1 MKIRRILLVAVA
13 STLLLALSLGA
24 VMALRPSAQG
34 PALGAISVR
43 SESGTASLL
52 HFSLAEM
59 TQRADKIFRGTVVDV
74 EPGTVPAGGGELP
87 IVIYRLR
94 VDQAFKGAFDS
105 KGDVQFV
112 EIRMVGDLKGTPS
125 RDGLKKLSAIPQPP
139 HLLMGRDY
147 LLLTTPPS
155 AIGLSTTVGLGQGS
169 FEIFALD
176 KVDWAVNEFNNAGLY
191 DGPVPYE
198 KLASQI
204 QELVSQ

>member
-1 MKIRRILLVAVA
+1 MKNRRALLVAIA

-24 VMALRPSAQG
+24 AIALRPSAQE

-43 SESGTASLL
+43 SESGTANLL
-52 HFSLAEM
+52 HFSLEEM
-59 TQRADKIFRGTVVDV
+59 TRRADKIFRGTVVDV
-74 EPGTVPAGGGELP
+74 EPGMVSAGGGELP
-87 IVIYRLR
+87 IAIYRLR
-94 VDQAFKGAFDS
+94 VDQALKGTFDS
-105 KGDVQFV
+105 KGDVQVV
-112 EIRMVGDLKGTPS
+112 EIRMAGDLKGMPS
-125 RDGLKKLSAIPQPP
+125 RDGLKKFSVIPQPP
-139 HLLMGRDY
+139 RLLMGHDY

-169 FEIFALD
+169 FEIFALN